1 MVGAYSEVRRTDLHK
16 GNFTK
21 AKTLK
26 TVPKAEVKDV
36 QGEAVGAFSWVRI
49 WSFSSLEGDQG
60 KDRL

>member
-1 MVGAYSEVRRTDLHK
+1 MGAYSEVRWSDLHE

-21 AKTLK
+21 AKTFK
-26 TVPKAEVKDV
+26 TVPKAELKDI

-60 KDRL
+60 EDRL